1 MPPQYGLQQ
10 LALVVSLSIPP
21 ALCTLWEDLLSLVD
35 KTFLMQNL
43 LFLVP
48 VSKGEETCRR
58 ITNILPGR
66 RESFGHLPPVG
77 GSYGVIN
84 ERRLNGGTSEGGS
97 TEGRKRKKGEAH

>member
-48 VSKGEETCRR
+48 VSKGEEREVR
-58 ITNILPGR
+58 VEGLPTYYLDEENLLAIFLQLAAAMG
-66 RESFGHLPPVG
+66 
-77 GSYGVIN
+77 
-84 ERRLNGGTSEGGS
+84 
-97 TEGRKRKKGEAH
+97 